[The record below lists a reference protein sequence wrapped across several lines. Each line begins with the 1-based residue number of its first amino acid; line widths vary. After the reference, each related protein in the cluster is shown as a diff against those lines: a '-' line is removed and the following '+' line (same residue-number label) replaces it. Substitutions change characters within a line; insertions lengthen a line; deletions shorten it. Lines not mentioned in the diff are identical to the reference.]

1 MVFALDMS
9 NDVSQSD
16 FERMRN
22 ILLSL
27 LERME
32 ISDSNCPMGARV
44 AIVSYNAKTD
54 YLVRFSDHKG
64 KPALLQAVRAIP
76 LQGSSGSRNLGEAMR
91 FVARHV
97 FKRVRSGL
105 LVRKVAVF
113 FQAGWSHDQDAFSTA
128 TLELSA
134 LDITSA
140 IITFTEVHNLPYD
153 LLVSGGESLGGGG
166 LVPAPYPSI
175 KDCTDV
181 YARGGGVLIM
191 DSATSV
197 TTSTN
202 WPLLSAYS
210 ELHAS
215 QTFISPRLLFNI
227 PKTL

>member
-9 NDVSQSD
+9 NDVSQAD

-27 LERME
+27 LKRMD
-32 ISDSNCPMGARV
+32 ISESNCPTGARV
-44 AIVSYNAKTD
+44 AVVSYSAKTD
-54 YLVRFSDHKG
+54 YLIRFSDHKW
-64 KPALLQAVRAIP
+64 KPALLQAVRTIP

-113 FQAGWSHDQDAFSTA
+113 FQAGWAGGPDAFSTA

-140 IITFTEVHNLPYD
+140 IVTFTEDHNLPNA
-153 LLVSGGESLGGGG
+153 LLVSGGAAGGWG
-166 LVPAPYPSI
+166 L
-175 KDCTDV
+175 
-181 YARGGGVLIM
+181 
-191 DSATSV
+191 
-197 TTSTN
+197 STCFL
-202 WPLLSAYS
+202 PTP
-210 ELHAS
+210 H
-215 QTFISPRLLFNI
+215 QGPH
-227 PKTL
+227 